1 MKCKACGFEFSDG
14 IFCPECG
21 CKIETG
27 SDEKVNDE
35 TLGNEIISVKES
47 LENEVKTGS
56 EKEQNCVEETK
67 AADIMALLCMVF
79 GVAIYPLL
87 ITTVFWFFSLIVSII
102 FGVRAIKRKAKKRG
116 FLITGFICDA
126 IMILIMV
133 LLFV

>member
-1 MKCKACGFEFSDG
+1 MKCKACGFEFSEG

-27 SDEKVNDE
+27 NDEKTNDKA
-35 TLGNEIISVKES
+35 LGSEIISVKES
-47 LENEVKTGS
+47 TENEVKTGF

-87 ITTVFWFFSLIVSII
+87 ITTVFWFFSMIVSII
-102 FGVRAIKRKAKKRG
+102 FGVRAIKRKSKKRG

-133 LLFV
+133 LLLT